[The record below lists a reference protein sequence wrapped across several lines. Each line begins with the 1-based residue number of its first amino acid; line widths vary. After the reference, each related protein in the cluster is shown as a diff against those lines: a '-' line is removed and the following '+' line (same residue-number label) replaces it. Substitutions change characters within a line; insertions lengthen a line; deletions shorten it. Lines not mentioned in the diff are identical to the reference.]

1 MRFLFFLGPFCEGAP
16 PAGGGGENLFPGDYD
31 YIRQGRGHN
40 VCLTVSRDGA
50 EQAVDV
56 CFDLTAAPAGDFSL
70 AFDGGLTL
78 TYADADRTCCLAFTD
93 DAMSGG
99 RTSRYVKLDAP
110 CRRLRVV
117 GDAPAWGCK
126 TLPSQNIFA
135 WNVHF
140 LPNVTF

>member
-1 MRFLFFLGPFCEGAP
+1 MRFLFFLGPLCEGAP

-40 VCLTVSRDGA
+40 VC
-50 EQAVDV
+50 
-56 CFDLTAAPAGDFSL
+56 FDLTAAPAGDFSL

-78 TYADADRTCCLAFTD
+78 AYADADRTCCLTFTD

-110 CRRLRVV
+110 CRRPHGAVRL
-117 GDAPAWGCK
+117 C
-126 TLPSQNIFA
+126 PSRIFLHGMCIFCQMSLFDEMIA
-135 WNVHF
+135 KI
-140 LPNVTF
+140 L

>member
-1 MRFLFFLGPFCEGAP
+1 MRFLFFLGSLCEGAP

-40 VCLTVSRDGA
+40 VC
-50 EQAVDV
+50 
-56 CFDLTAAPAGDFSL
+56 FDLTAAPAGDFSL

-78 TYADADRTCCLAFTD
+78 AYADADRTCYLTFTD

-110 CRRLRVV
+110 CRRPHGAVRL
-117 GDAPAWGCK
+117 C
-126 TLPSQNIFA
+126 PSRIFLHGTCIFCQMSLFDEMIA
-135 WNVHF
+135 KI
-140 LPNVTF
+140 L

>member
-1 MRFLFFLGPFCEGAP
+1 MRFLFFLGPLCEGAP

-40 VCLTVSRDGA
+40 VC
-50 EQAVDV
+50 
-56 CFDLTAAPAGDFSL
+56 FDLTAAPAGDFSL

-78 TYADADRTCCLAFTD
+78 AYADADRTCCLTFTD

-110 CRRLRVV
+110 CRRPHGAVRL
-117 GDAPAWGCK
+117 C
-126 TLPSQNIFA
+126 PSRIFLHGTCIFCQMSLFDEMIA
-135 WNVHF
+135 KI
-140 LPNVTF
+140 L

>member
-1 MRFLFFLGPFCEGAP
+1 M
-16 PAGGGGENLFPGDYD
+16 
-31 YIRQGRGHN
+31 
-40 VCLTVSRDGA
+40 
-50 EQAVDV
+50 DV

-126 TLPSQNIFA
+126 TLPPRIFCMERCIFA
-135 WNVHF
+135 KLF
-140 LPNVTF
+140 TF